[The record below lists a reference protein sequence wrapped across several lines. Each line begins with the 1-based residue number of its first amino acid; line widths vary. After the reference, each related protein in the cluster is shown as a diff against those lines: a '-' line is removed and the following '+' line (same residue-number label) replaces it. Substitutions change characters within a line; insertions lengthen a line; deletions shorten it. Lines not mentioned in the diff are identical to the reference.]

1 MRKTGFQYMIIF
13 FGAVLYA
20 FSVAVILEPNRLA
33 PGGASGLAII
43 INSYTGIK
51 TGTIILVLNIP
62 LIIMGIKKFG
72 IKFLYTTIFTIFV
85 NSIFVNLFESIPKP
99 VNDIF
104 LGAVCG
110 GVLDAVSLGII
121 FRQGGTSGG
130 TDIVAKL
137 VRRRLPH
144 FEIGKIFIAVDMAV
158 VLLSA
163 LAFQNIEN
171 AVYSAICVVITGQIL
186 DRVLY
191 GGQNARMLYI
201 ISDCSKEISR
211 RLLEEMDTG
220 ITYLKGTGGYTSREK
235 NVIMCIIRKRFLPG
249 TLKAIKE
256 EDSSAFIIVTLADKV
271 VGEGYRESDNE

>member
-1 MRKTGFQYMIIF
+1 MRKTGFQYIIIF
-13 FGAVLYA
+13 LGAILYA

-51 TGTIILVLNIP
+51 TGTIIFVLNIP
-62 LIIMGIKKFG
+62 LMIMGIKNFG
-72 IKFLYTTIFTIFV
+72 IKFLYTTIFAIFV
-85 NSIFVNLFESIPKP
+85 NSIFINIFEFIPKP
-99 VNDIF
+99 VDDIF

-137 VRRRLPH
+137 VKKKIPH

-163 LAFQNIEN
+163 FAFKNIEN

-186 DRVLY
+186 DRILY

-201 ISDCSKEISR
+201 ISDCSKEISE
-211 RLLEEMDTG
+211 RLLKELDTG
-220 ITYLKGTGGYTSREK
+220 VTYLKGTGGYTSREK
-235 NVIMCIIRKRFLPG
+235 NVIMCIIRKRRLPQ
-249 TLKAIKE
+249 TLKVIKE
-256 EDSSAFIIVTLADKV
+256 EDDSAFIIVTLADKV
-271 VGEGYRESDNE
+271 VGEGYREDDND

>member
-13 FGAVLYA
+13 LGAVLYA

-51 TGTIILVLNIP
+51 TGTIIFVLNIP

-72 IKFLYTTIFTIFV
+72 IKFLYTTIFAIFV
-85 NSIFVNLFESIPKP
+85 NSVFVNLFGFIPKLID
-99 VNDIF
+99 DIF

-110 GVLDAVSLGII
+110 GVLDAISLGII

-137 VRRRLPH
+137 VRKKMPL
-144 FEIGKIFIAVDMAV
+144 FEIGKIFIVVDMAIV
-158 VLLSA
+158 VLSA
-163 LAFQNIEN
+163 VAFKNIEN

-186 DRVLY
+186 DRILY
-191 GGQNARMLYI
+191 GGQSARMLYI
-201 ISDCSKEISR
+201 ISDSSKEISK
-211 RLLEEMDTG
+211 RLLEELDTG
-220 ITYLKGTGGYTSREK
+220 VTYLKGTGGYTSREK
-235 NVIMCIIRKRFLPG
+235 NVIMCIIRKRRLPQ
-249 TLKAIKE
+249 TLKVIKE
-256 EDSSAFIIVTLADKV
+256 EDDSAFIIVTLADKV
-271 VGEGYRESDNE
+271 VGEGYRESDND

>member
-1 MRKTGFQYMIIF
+1 MRKTGFQYLIIF
-13 FGAVLYA
+13 FFSFLYA

-62 LIIMGIKKFG
+62 LMIMGIKNFG
-72 IKFLYTTIFTIFV
+72 IKFLYTTIFAIFV
-85 NSIFVNLFESIPKP
+85 NSVFVNIFEFIPKP
-99 VNDIF
+99 VDDIF

-137 VRRRLPH
+137 VKKKIPH

-163 LAFQNIEN
+163 VAFKNIEN

-186 DRVLY
+186 DRILY

-201 ISDCSKEISR
+201 ISDSSKEISR
-211 RLLEEMDTG
+211 RLLEELDTG
-220 ITYLKGTGGYTSREK
+220 VTYLKGTGGYTSREK
-235 NVIMCIIRKRFLPG
+235 NVIMCIIRKRRLPQ
-249 TLKAIKE
+249 TLKVIKE
-256 EDSSAFIIVTLADKV
+256 EDDSAFVIVTLADKV
-271 VGEGYRESDNE
+271 VGEGYRESDND

>member
-1 MRKTGFQYMIIF
+1 MRKTGIQYIIIF
-13 FGAVLYA
+13 LGAVLYA
-20 FSVAVILEPNRLA
+20 FSVGVILEPNRLA

-51 TGTIILVLNIP
+51 TGTIIFALNIP
-62 LIIMGIKKFG
+62 LMIMGIKKFG
-72 IKFLYTTIFTIFV
+72 IKFLYTTIFAIFV
-85 NSIFVNLFESIPKP
+85 NSVFVNLFEFMPKP
-99 VNDIF
+99 INDIF

-137 VRRRLPH
+137 VRRKMPH

-163 LAFQNIEN
+163 IAFKNIEN

-186 DRVLY
+186 DRILY
-191 GGQNARMLYI
+191 GGQSARMLFI
-201 ISDCSKEISR
+201 VSDCSKQISR
-211 RLLEEMDTG
+211 RLLEELDTG

-235 NVIMCIIRKRFLPG
+235 NVIMCIIRKRLLPQ
-249 TLKAIKE
+249 TLKVIKE
-256 EDSSAFIIVTLADKV
+256 EDDSAFIIVTLADKV

>member
-1 MRKTGFQYMIIF
+1 MQKIGFQYIIIF
-13 FGAVLYA
+13 LGAILYA
-20 FSVAVILEPNRLA
+20 FSVGIILEPNRLA

-51 TGTIILVLNIP
+51 TGTIIFLLNIP
-62 LIIMGIKKFG
+62 LMAMGIKNFG
-72 IKFLYTTIFTIFV
+72 AKFLYTTIFAILVNSVFV
-85 NSIFVNLFESIPKP
+85 NVFESLPKLID
-99 VNDIF
+99 DIF

-137 VRRRLPH
+137 VRRKIPQ

-163 LAFQNIEN
+163 VAFKNIEN

-186 DRVLY
+186 DKILY

-201 ISDCSKEISR
+201 ISDASREISR
-211 RLLEEMDTG
+211 RLLEELDTG
-220 ITYLKGTGGYTSREK
+220 VTYLKGTGGYTSREK
-235 NVIMCIIRKRFLPG
+235 NVIMCIIRKRRLPQ
-249 TLKAIKE
+249 TLKVIKE
-256 EDSSAFIIVTLADKV
+256 EDDSAFIIVTLADKV
-271 VGEGYRESDNE
+271 VGEGYRESDND

>member
-1 MRKTGFQYMIIF
+1 MQKIGFQYIIIF
-13 FGAVLYA
+13 LGAILYA
-20 FSVAVILEPNRLA
+20 FSVAIILEPNRLA

-51 TGTIILVLNIP
+51 TGTIIFLLNIP
-62 LIIMGIKKFG
+62 LMAMGIKNFG
-72 IKFLYTTIFTIFV
+72 AKFLYTTIFAILVNSVFV
-85 NSIFVNLFESIPKP
+85 NVFESLPKLID
-99 VNDIF
+99 DI
-104 LGAVCG
+104 LVGAVCG

-137 VRRRLPH
+137 VRRKIPQ

-163 LAFQNIEN
+163 VAFKNIEN

-186 DRVLY
+186 DKILY

-201 ISDCSKEISR
+201 ISDASREISR
-211 RLLEEMDTG
+211 RLLEELDTG
-220 ITYLKGTGGYTSREK
+220 VTYLKGTGGYTSREK
-235 NVIMCIIRKRFLPG
+235 NVIMCIIRKRRLPQ
-249 TLKAIKE
+249 TLKVIKE
-256 EDSSAFIIVTLADKV
+256 EDDSAFIIVTLADKV
-271 VGEGYRESDNE
+271 VGEGYRESDND

>member
-1 MRKTGFQYMIIF
+1 M
-13 FGAVLYA
+13 
-20 FSVAVILEPNRLA
+20 ILEPNRLA

-62 LIIMGIKKFG
+62 LMIMGIKNFG
-72 IKFLYTTIFTIFV
+72 IKFLYTTIFAIFV
-85 NSIFVNLFESIPKP
+85 NSVFVNIFEFIPKP
-99 VNDIF
+99 VDDIF

-137 VRRRLPH
+137 VKKKIPH

-163 LAFQNIEN
+163 VAFKNIEN

-186 DRVLY
+186 DRILY

-201 ISDCSKEISR
+201 ISDSSKEISR
-211 RLLEEMDTG
+211 RLLEELDTG
-220 ITYLKGTGGYTSREK
+220 VTYLKGTGGYTSREK
-235 NVIMCIIRKRFLPG
+235 NVIMCIIRKRRLPQ
-249 TLKAIKE
+249 TLKVIKE
-256 EDSSAFIIVTLADKV
+256 EDDSAFVIVTLADKV
-271 VGEGYRESDNE
+271 VGEGYRESDND

>member
-1 MRKTGFQYMIIF
+1 MRKTGFQYIIIF
-13 FGAVLYA
+13 FGAILYA
-20 FSVAVILEPNRLA
+20 FSVAVILEPNRLS

-51 TGTIILVLNIP
+51 TGTIIFVLNIP
-62 LIIMGIKKFG
+62 LMVMGIKNFG
-72 IKFLYTTIFTIFV
+72 IKFLYTTIFAIFINSVFV
-85 NSIFVNLFESIPKP
+85 NIFESIPKP
-99 VNDIF
+99 VDDIF
-104 LGAVCG
+104 LGAICG

-137 VRRRLPH
+137 VRKKIPH

-163 LAFQNIEN
+163 FAFKNIEN

-186 DRVLY
+186 DRILY

-201 ISDCSKEISR
+201 ISDSSREISK
-211 RLLEEMDTG
+211 RLLEELDTG
-220 ITYLKGTGGYTSREK
+220 VTYLKGTGGYTSREK
-235 NVIMCIIRKRFLPG
+235 NVIMCIIRKRRLPQ
-249 TLKAIKE
+249 TLKVIKE
-256 EDSSAFIIVTLADKV
+256 EDDSAFIIITLADKV
-271 VGEGYRESDNE
+271 VGEGYREIDND

>member
-1 MRKTGFQYMIIF
+1 MRKTGFQYLIIF
-13 FGAVLYA
+13 FGAILYA

-62 LIIMGIKKFG
+62 LMIMGIKNFG
-72 IKFLYTTIFTIFV
+72 IKFLYTTIFAIFV
-85 NSIFVNLFESIPKP
+85 NSVFVNIFEFIPKP
-99 VNDIF
+99 VDDIF

-137 VRRRLPH
+137 VKKKIPH

-163 LAFQNIEN
+163 VAFKNIEN

-186 DRVLY
+186 DRILY

-201 ISDCSKEISR
+201 ISDSSKEISR
-211 RLLEEMDTG
+211 RLLEELDTG
-220 ITYLKGTGGYTSREK
+220 VTYLKGTGGYTSREK
-235 NVIMCIIRKRFLPG
+235 NVIMCIIRKRRLPQ
-249 TLKAIKE
+249 TLKVIKE
-256 EDSSAFIIVTLADKV
+256 EDESAFVIVTLADKV
-271 VGEGYRESDNE
+271 VGEGYRESDND

>member
-1 MRKTGFQYMIIF
+1 MRKTGFQSLIIF
-13 FGAVLYA
+13 FGAILYA

-62 LIIMGIKKFG
+62 LMIMGIKNFG
-72 IKFLYTTIFTIFV
+72 IKFLYTTIFAIFV
-85 NSIFVNLFESIPKP
+85 NSVFVNIFEFIPKP
-99 VNDIF
+99 VDDIF

-137 VRRRLPH
+137 VKKKIPH

-163 LAFQNIEN
+163 VAFKNIEN

-186 DRVLY
+186 DRILY

-201 ISDCSKEISR
+201 ISDSSKEISR
-211 RLLEEMDTG
+211 RLLEELDTG
-220 ITYLKGTGGYTSREK
+220 VTYLKGTGGYTSREK
-235 NVIMCIIRKRFLPG
+235 NVIMCIIRKRRLPQ
-249 TLKAIKE
+249 TLKVIKE
-256 EDSSAFIIVTLADKV
+256 EDDSAFVIVTLADKV
-271 VGEGYRESDNE
+271 VGEGYRESDND